1 LCRHFGLALA
11 RSLRFFSIS
20 AGAADDLLAEA
31 RIVAQTER
39 AFSVRCAEI
48 GFRDSFLEYFAAG
61 GDVSGNLGFTYGTAS
76 DAKSSTA
83 YLRVWLWR
91 QSTWWLLFDVA
102 TIRK

>member
-1 LCRHFGLALA
+1 MRIQIWLPVYGATSGWF
-11 RSLRFFSIS
+11 SLVVCAFFSIS

-83 YLRVWLWR
+83 YLRVWLCR
-91 QSTWWLLFDVA
+91 QSTW
-102 TIRK
+102 